1 MSLQLL
7 LVEDK
12 PATRTQLLEILE
24 HSPFKVSCAND
35 GLEGLNL
42 SKKSHFDVLLVDHKM
57 PLMDGLSL
65 IKNMRQLPEYQQ
77 TPIILMTTQDATQV
91 QPLADK
97 AGANLCLSKP
107 VDAQRLLELLADLA
121 TATGHPQQTTA

>member
-12 PATRTQLLEILE
+12 PTTREQLLQIIEQ
-24 HSPFKVSCAND
+24 SPFTVSCAND
-35 GLEGLNL
+35 GLDGLNR
-42 SKKSHFDVLLVDHKM
+42 SKNQQFNVVLVDHKM
-57 PLMDGLSL
+57 PLMDGLAL
-65 IKNMRQLPEYQQ
+65 IKSLRQSAAYKQ

-97 AGANLCLSKP
+97 AGANLCLPKP
-107 VDAQRLLELLADLA
+107 VEAARLLGLLNDLA
-121 TATGHPQQTTA
+121 AATGQQQQTTA